1 MDKLA
6 NQLRQ
11 DANKIEVAVSEEL
24 DHRISASLRGV
35 SPLEEPAA
43 KAPPHR
49 PALFWW
55 ASSLTGI
62 AAAAIVIVIINS
74 SQQAP
79 PLTPT
84 PGAIAGVVPD
94 IDWKPETA
102 VFTGPLQEE
111 LDALQSDFKK
121 AEEKVRAD
129 IGL

>member
-6 NQLRQ
+6 KQLRR
-11 DANKIEVAVSEEL
+11 DAEKIEVAVSDDL
-24 DHRISASLRGV
+24 DYRISASLHGV
-35 SPLEEPAA
+35 SPLDAPLA
-43 KAPPHR
+43 KSPPQR

-62 AAAAIVIVIINS
+62 AAAAIVIVIVNL
-74 SQQAP
+74 SQPEPAVA
-79 PLTPT
+79 PT
-84 PGAIAGVVPD
+84 PGTIAAIVPE
-94 IDWKPETA
+94 IDWKPESA

-111 LDALQSDFKK
+111 LDALQSDLKK